1 MHRYSLQFTLI
12 VLFSSGLLLAQEVEA
27 PDFPL
32 LWIDCTVC
40 DMANIR
46 TNIAFVRFSSE
57 SDEADIELFIE
68 DLRLPG
74 GGREFILNFTGK
86 NQFTGINDTLRY
98 ISPAGES
105 ENERRNGLNRIIKIG
120 LIPYVKST
128 EIIESLDVFYTPRE
142 EVGIAGDEEPGEEPD
157 QERKDPWKNWV
168 FDLNARASLSGE
180 RTRRNVAVFGSVEA
194 ENITEEHKL
203 RIRLRGEDI
212 RNRIER
218 SGGTINVNRS
228 WGDLVGTQVFT
239 LNDHFAVGFFE
250 KISFSSFN
258 NINFNIEASP
268 AVEFNAFSYSTYS
281 SQRLLF
287 RYRITPSYREYDG
300 RTIFNKTE
308 EFIGQ
313 QNLTIDFRIDR
324 GWGRLSTEISGSQFF
339 HDTDL
344 NRLEVDNTIRFN
356 VLRGLS
362 VSVTG
367 RYSLINDQIAVLAGD
382 ATDEEVLLDLK
393 RRATS
398 EAYGVSL
405 GLSFTFGALSN
416 TAVNRR
422 F

>member
-1 MHRYSLQFTLI
+1 LLRYSLLVTFLI
-12 VLFSSGLLLAQEVEA
+12 LINPGSLLAQEEEA

-46 TNIAFVRFSSE
+46 TNVTFVRFAS
-57 SDEADIELFIE
+57 EADNANIELFIE

-74 GGREFILNFTGK
+74 SGREFILNFTGK
-86 NQFTGINDTLRY
+86 NKYSGIDDTLRY

-120 LIPYVKST
+120 LIPYVKTTDIVQAIDIFYNPGVEDIT
-128 EIIESLDVFYTPRE
+128 EDTEPAE
-142 EVGIAGDEEPGEEPD
+142 EAE
-157 QERKDPWKNWV
+157 QEREDPWKNWV

-180 RTRRNVAVFGSVEA
+180 RTRRNVAVFGSAEA

-228 WGDLVGTQVFT
+228 WGDLVGTQVFS
-239 LNDHFAVGFFE
+239 LNDHFAIGFFE

-281 SQRLLF
+281 SRRLLF
-287 RYRITPSYREYDG
+287 RYRVTPSYRKYDG

-324 GWGRLSTEISGSQFF
+324 GWGRLTTEISGSQFF

-344 NRLEVDNTIRFN
+344 NRLEVDNTISFN

-362 VSVTG
+362 VSITG

-382 ATDEEVLLDLK
+382 ATEEEALLDLR

-398 EAYGVSL
+398 EAYGISL